1 MLFILGGRQLGR
13 RVHGFM
19 VKIIVNRNITDSL
32 RNLELTMH
40 VIMLSKYSCILF
52 FLKNLIRQLCCFNLW

>member
-52 FLKNLIRQLCCFNLW
+52 FL